1 MPVATYEQYC
11 KMMDTAYANHYAFP
25 AINVFDMESINGV
38 LAGLAEAHSD
48 GIIQMS
54 FGGAQHA
61 SGTLKDMYLGA
72 LALANH
78 VHLMAEKY
86 NIFVALHTD
95 HCQNDKVDTFM
106 IPLIEETERRRAA
119 GLPNLFNSHMFDGSA
134 LPHKENVKIAKGLL
148 ERCAKSQLV
157 LEVEAGVVGGEED
170 GVTGEA
176 GAKLYTTP
184 EDMLLVENEL
194 SGIGRYTLA
203 ATFGNVHGSYK
214 PGVVKLRPSLLGDI
228 QARVARAVAEGEL
241 PSAAGIVDFPNGKPF
256 ELVFHGG
263 SGSRPEEIAEA
274 VSYGVIK
281 MNIDTDTQYAFTRPI
296 ADHVFENYDKVL
308 KIDGEVGEKKFYDP
322 RSWGRKAEDSMSAR
336 VVEACRQLGSAGK
349 ALK

>member
-1 MPVATYEQYC
+1 MPVANYDQYC

-25 AINVFDMESINGV
+25 AINIFDLESANGV
-38 LAGLAEAHSD
+38 LEGLAEAKSD

-61 SGTLKDMYLGA
+61 SGSLKDMYLGA
-72 LALANH
+72 VTLANH
-78 VHLMAEKY
+78 VRLMAEKY

-176 GAKLYTTP
+176 GDKLYTTP
-184 EDMLLVENEL
+184 EDMLLVYDEL
-194 SGIGRYTLA
+194 NNIGRYTLA
-203 ATFGNVHGSYK
+203 ATFGNVHGVYK
-214 PGVVKLRPSLLGDI
+214 PGNVKLKPKVLEEGQKALKA
-228 QARVARAVAEGEL
+228 ARGED
-241 PSAAGIVDFPNGKPF
+241 AHFNF
-256 ELVFHGG
+256 VFHGG
-263 SGSRPEEIAEA
+263 SGSSHEEIQETLQ
-274 VSYGVIK
+274 YGVVK
-281 MNIDTDTQYAFTRPI
+281 MNIDTDTQYAFSRPV
-296 ADHVFENYDKVL
+296 ADHFFKNYDGVL
-308 KIDGEVGEKKFYDP
+308 KIDGEVGVKKVYDP
-322 RSWGRKAEDSMSAR
+322 RSYLKKGSAGIAAR
-336 VVEACRQLGSAGK
+336 VVEACKDLNSYGK
-349 ALK
+349 SIY